1 MKKVIKVILLLAL
14 CASVGTMGVY
24 LYQTNL
30 AKQNYEEVK
39 EEVKEKPFE
48 TPPTETIQKAEET
61 KEPVEIPINFEKL
74 QKQNEDIYAWITIPE
89 TLVDYPIVQHPEDD
103 GYYLNRTVDHV
114 KGLPGSIYTESL
126 NEKDFTDKNTVI
138 YGHNMKNDSMFG
150 SLHDFE
156 DAGFFEEHKELI
168 IYTPEHILYYE
179 IFAVLTYSD
188 LHILKVYDFEDPL
201 QYEAFLE
208 SVYSARGMKNH
219 FREGVEVNEDDRMVT
234 LSTCIGGQPN
244 NRLLV
249 LGVLTKEL

>member
-1 MKKVIKVILLLAL
+1 M
-14 CASVGTMGVY
+14 
-24 LYQTNL
+24 
-30 AKQNYEEVK
+30 
-39 EEVKEKPFE
+39 
-48 TPPTETIQKAEET
+48 
-61 KEPVEIPINFEKL
+61 
-74 QKQNEDIYAWITIPE
+74 
-89 TLVDYPIVQHPEDD
+89 
-103 GYYLNRTVDHV
+103 
-114 KGLPGSIYTESL
+114 
-126 NEKDFTDKNTVI
+126 I

-219 FREGVEVNEDDRMVT
+219 FREGVEVNADDRMVT